1 MKRLL
6 VHGGRGIGFPARTL
20 VGESSAMPALGNSV
34 PLPRVRYHSTEKHD
48 DSDTLGEIGEKART
62 TAEEFLKMAK
72 EKTDEVS
79 EGAKET
85 MHETKEAVLGESG
98 VEKEKFKERV
108 EQGRYHQN

>member
-6 VHGGRGIGFPARTL
+6 AHGGRGVGFPSRTL
-20 VGESSAMPALGNSV
+20 VGDSSAVPAASNNVL
-34 PLPRVRYHSTEKHD
+34 LPRYYSTEKHD

-62 TAEEFLKMAK
+62 TAEEFVKIAK
-72 EKTDEVS
+72 EKTEELS

-98 VEKEKFKERV
+98 DEKEEFKQRV
-108 EQGRYHQN
+108 EQGRYHQK